1 MSRFTIVGIGELLW
15 DFLPAG
21 KEIGGAPGNFA
32 YVAGQLGDR
41 GVVASRIGEDALG
54 TEIRARLDTLGVD
67 TSVLQVDR
75 EHATGTVSVQVD
87 PAGQPQFDI
96 AGPVAWD
103 FFELSPA
110 WESMARIADAIY
122 IGTLGQRHPKSKA
135 TTQAFVGAAR
145 PDALKI
151 FDANLRQNFFSADA
165 IRESL
170 QIVNAMKL
178 NHDELPRVMQMLGLS
193 APDEVSSAQKLLR
206 EFDLRIVC
214 VTRGERGSL
223 LVTRDGVDEHPGFRI
238 EVKDT
243 VGAGDAFTATL
254 VHHLLRGSSLSR
266 INEAANRIGAWV
278 ASHSG
283 ATPPFSADVL
293 AKSRA

>member
-75 EHATGTVSVQVD
+75 EHATGAVSVQVD

>member
-1 MSRFTIVGIGELLW
+1 
-15 DFLPAG
+15 
-21 KEIGGAPGNFA
+21 
-32 YVAGQLGDR
+32 
-41 GVVASRIGEDALG
+41 
-54 TEIRARLDTLGVD
+54 
-67 TSVLQVDR
+67 
-75 EHATGTVSVQVD
+75 
-87 PAGQPQFDI
+87 
-96 AGPVAWD
+96 VAWD